1 MKNRERDMKEKINQ
15 LLFPLRSRKF
25 LVAVVV
31 LLLLLTL
38 ALTIAAVLK
47 STQTGQEAAGSAII
61 QHFLYVLP
69 EGGIMYVY
77 DIDHNHALVKE
88 ITLPPGVRFIRGV
101 GADPASH
108 ALYIAYGSVSGGG
121 QLMKMDL
128 LTDQVIGS
136 SLKKVSLLAYGREE
150 DQKENEEEGREKIK
164 EAEKRELMRDG
175 GREDAISQNW
185 RDRTSAFFAVLSS

>member
-1 MKNRERDMKEKINQ
+1 MKEKINQ